1 MSATKRAVI
10 AGVGS
15 YGLVYW
21 HYLVYDLDYEVV
33 GYLDDDPAVIGT
45 TVQGV
50 RVLGRTDAC
59 VLAQGCDLFVAV
71 GNNGARMRIMDGAR
85 AAGLNT
91 PALIHPSALIP
102 KGTQIGQGA
111 AILAGVLLMPF
122 VAVGDDCII
131 SRGARV
137 AHHTRLA
144 RGVFISTGVNVGAA
158 VQLATGAFVGIG
170 ATVMTGVHEIGAHA
184 VIGAGSVVIRDVPER
199 VTVAGVPAK
208 LVANH

>member
-1 MSATKRAVI
+1 M
-10 AGVGS
+10 
-15 YGLVYW
+15 
-21 HYLVYDLDYEVV
+21 
-33 GYLDDDPAVIGT
+33 
-45 TVQGV
+45 
-50 RVLGRTDAC
+50 
-59 VLAQGCDLFVAV
+59 
-71 GNNGARMRIMDGAR
+71 
-85 AAGLNT
+85 
-91 PALIHPSALIP
+91 
-102 KGTQIGQGA
+102 
-111 AILAGVLLMPF
+111 
-122 VAVGDDCII
+122 
-131 SRGARV
+131 GARV